1 LSDDVVKKIKDVAA
15 NNAGKKV
22 DRAKHRLIYGIARY
36 VRKFPGYRTDLL
48 QTLKSL
54 ADKRSGRQKRSQTEI
69 LERTSGQDG
78 YRAGANANGVCVK
91 KARQEGD
98 GVRAQEPA
106 QA

>member
-1 LSDDVVKKIKDVAA
+1 MLGNFQDIERICFRHS
-15 NNAGKKV
+15 
-22 DRAKHRLIYGIARY
+22 
-36 VRKFPGYRTDLL
+36 
-48 QTLKSL
+48 SL

-91 KARQEGD
+91 KARQEDD

>member
-1 LSDDVVKKIKDVAA
+1 MLQQTMQEK
-15 NNAGKKV
+15 
-22 DRAKHRLIYGIARY
+22 RLIVPSIVLYMASLVMLGNFQDIERICF
-36 VRKFPGYRTDLL
+36 RHS
-48 QTLKSL
+48 SL

-78 YRAGANANGVCVK
+78 YRAGANANGVCMK

>member
-22 DRAKHRLIYGIARY
+22 DRAKHRLIYGIARD
-36 VRKFPGYRTDLL
+36 VRNFPGYRADLL

-54 ADKRSGRQKRSQTEI
+54 ADKRSGRQKRSQTE
-69 LERTSGQDG
+69 SGQDG

-91 KARQEGD
+91 KARAEGD
-98 GVRAQEPA
+98 GEAMR
-106 QA
+106 

>member
-1 LSDDVVKKIKDVAA
+1 VVKKIKDIAA
-15 NNAGKKV
+15 NNARKKV
-22 DRAKHRLIYGIARY
+22 DRAKHRLIYGIARD

-78 YRAGANANGVCVK
+78 YRAGANANANGVCVK
-91 KARQEGD
+91 KARQEDD

>member
-1 LSDDVVKKIKDVAA
+1 MLQQTMQEK
-15 NNAGKKV
+15 
-22 DRAKHRLIYGIARY
+22 RLIVPSIVLYMASLVMLGNFQDIERICF
-36 VRKFPGYRTDLL
+36 RHS
-48 QTLKSL
+48 SL
-54 ADKRSGRQKRSQTEI
+54 ADKRSGRQKRSQTE
-69 LERTSGQDG
+69 SGQNG

>member
-1 LSDDVVKKIKDVAA
+1 MLQQTMQEK
-15 NNAGKKV
+15 
-22 DRAKHRLIYGIARY
+22 RLIVPSIVLYMASLVMLGNFQDIERICF
-36 VRKFPGYRTDLL
+36 RHS
-48 QTLKSL
+48 SL
-54 ADKRSGRQKRSQTEI
+54 ADKRSGQQKRSQTEI

>member
-1 LSDDVVKKIKDVAA
+1 MLQQTMQEK
-15 NNAGKKV
+15 
-22 DRAKHRLIYGIARY
+22 RLIVPSIVLYMASLVMLGNFQDIERICF
-36 VRKFPGYRTDLL
+36 RHS
-48 QTLKSL
+48 SL
-54 ADKRSGRQKRSQTEI
+54 ADKLSGRQKRSQTEI